1 MAEYRTLKMNFWN
14 DPFIE
19 DLPSSTKLLYLYL
32 ISSPHTN
39 NLGVLEVTR
48 RRIAYETGLDPQ
60 DVENGLAQLETA
72 GKVFSD
78 ENIIWLCNFVKN
90 QTTTSPKLVDSLK
103 KLITNLSERLRQ
115 RVWEQYPFLFDGAT
129 SSNTLS
135 QDSADGKDTLSIPS
149 GELEVELELGSGS
162 GTWKVEEEV
171 KNNTLVGDQAA
182 DACADE
188 GKLKPPRVQIPYSEV
203 MQFWNTICGPRGKPR
218 ITELSET
225 RKRKIRSLW
234 RERPTADF
242 RELETWAAFL
252 NWCTKSE
259 LLMDGAWFTF
269 DWLLKPENFLKI
281 TEGNYHLA
289 PGGRKKAWGSQ

>member
-103 KLITNLSERLRQ
+103 KLIINLSERLRQ
-115 RVWEQYPFLFDGAT
+115 RVWEQYPFLFDGAA

-149 GELEVELELGSGS
+149 GELEVELELGSG
-162 GTWKVEEEV
+162 TWKVEEEV
-171 KNNTLVGDQAA
+171 KNNPLVGDQVA
-182 DACADE
+182 DAPE
-188 GKLKPPRVQIPYSEV
+188 SGSKPPKITHIPHAQIME
-203 MQFWNTICGPRGKPR
+203 FWNTIVGPRGKPR
-218 ITELSET
+218 IKSMTDF
-225 RKRKIRSLW
+225 RKKALRRMWQDLG
-234 RERPTADF
+234 EDADF
-242 RELETWAAFL
+242 TEPDVWRQFFEF
-252 NWCTKSE
+252 CTRSE
-259 LLMDGAWFTF
+259 ILMDGGWFTF
-269 DWLLKPENFLKI
+269 DWLFKPANFQKVL
-281 TEGNYHLA
+281 EGNYH
-289 PGGRKKAWGSQ
+289 GRRRRAWQESR